1 MTILQVIGAY
11 LYRGDKM
18 KTSENGINLIKRFEG
33 LKTKA
38 YLCPAKVWTIGYG
51 HTNGVN
57 KGDTITA
64 EKATEYLKQDIEVFE
79 NAINLLVKVELNQNQ
94 FDALISFVF
103 NVGIEAFKKSTMLK
117 FINTGHYQLA
127 AGQFDRWNKK
137 KGVVLE
143 GLTVRRRA
151 EKELFLK

>member
-1 MTILQVIGAY
+1 MVVH
-11 LYRGDKM
+11 LYKGKIM
-18 KTSENGINLIKRFEG
+18 KTSENGIKLIKRFEG
-33 LKTKA
+33 LKTMA
-38 YLCPAKVWTIGYG
+38 YKPTLNDVWTIGYG
-51 HTNGVN
+51 HTHGVK
-57 KGDTITA
+57 KGDTITM

-79 NAINLLVKVELNQNQ
+79 NAINSLVKVELNQNQ

-117 FINTGHYQLA
+117 FINAGHYQLA
-127 AGQFDRWNKK
+127 SGQFDRWNKQ

-151 EKELFLK
+151 EKELFLKEI